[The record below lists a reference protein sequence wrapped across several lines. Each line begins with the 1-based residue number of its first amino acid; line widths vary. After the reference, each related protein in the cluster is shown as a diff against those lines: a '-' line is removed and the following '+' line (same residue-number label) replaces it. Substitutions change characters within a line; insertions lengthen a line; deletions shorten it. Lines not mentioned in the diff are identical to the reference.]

1 MTSLTFSRQL
11 TIEWAHCDPAGIVF
25 NPRFFEFF
33 DTNTWLLFEKALGI
47 KPRDLAKTLNIFS
60 IPLVD
65 ARANFLKPSRFGD
78 TIEVTSRIGTFRRSS
93 FTVEH
98 RVINNSET
106 AVEGE
111 EVRVWA
117 VPHKT
122 DPGKIAAAAIPAEV
136 MSRFGVATTA
146 APGR

>member
-1 MTSLTFSRQL
+1 MTSLTFRRQL

-33 DTNTWLLFEKALGI
+33 DGNTWMLFEQALGV
-47 KPRDLAKTLNIFS
+47 KPRDLAATYGIWS

-65 ARANFLKPSRFGD
+65 ARANFLKPSKFGD
-78 TIEVTSRIGTFRRSS
+78 VVELTSRVSEFRRSS

-98 RVINNSET
+98 RIVNKGEA

-111 EVRVWA
+111 EIRVWA
-117 VPHKT
+117 GHDAS
-122 DPGKIAAAAIPAEV
+122 DPAKIKANAIPPEVVARFSGAAA
-136 MSRFGVATTA
+136 
-146 APGR
+146 

>member
-1 MTSLTFSRQL
+1 MTSLTFRRQL

-33 DTNTWLLFEKALGI
+33 DGNTWLLFEHALGV
-47 KPRDLAKTLNIFS
+47 KPQDLASTYGIWS

-65 ARANFLKPSRFGD
+65 ARANFMKPSKFGD
-78 TIEVTSRIGTFRRSS
+78 VVELTSRVSEFRRSS

-98 RVINNSET
+98 RIVNQGET

-111 EVRVWA
+111 EIRVWA
-117 VPHKT
+117 GHDKN
-122 DPGKIAAAAIPAEV
+122 DPAKIKANAIPPEVVARFSGAE
-136 MSRFGVATTA
+136 A
-146 APGR
+146 